1 MKRIFLSLIFIM
13 IALAGVSCA
22 SASSDFNDTAV
33 EFDHDIAPVNDDFED
48 VIVNNVSVD
57 DDADVSN
64 VIANDVALNNQYMTF
79 INPLTQQSNHQYIE
93 LTRLNSTILHF
104 GHNDIVIHAVKLRV
118 LDSSYRY
125 PVANVPV
132 AFNTHYSNDSSSE
145 KMLNLYKNK
154 PLDTYTTFDVT
165 DEDGYVVF
173 TYVVNPDPNIYAC
186 CWFEPAEVQYKLCP
200 VTVPAAIWQSKNNMV
215 FSINPDN
222 TSFSIDIWKDNINGD
237 FNVIWT
243 ILQF

>member
-48 VIVNNVSVD
+48 VIVNNVSVN

-64 VIANDVALNNQYMTF
+64 VIANDVALNNQYMNF
-79 INPLTQQSNHQYIE
+79 INPLTQQQQSNHYYIE
-93 LTRLNSTILHF
+93 LTRLNSTIWHF

-118 LDSSYRY
+118 LDSSYSY

-132 AFNTHYSNDSSSE
+132 AFNTHYSNDSSSYE

-165 DEDGYVVF
+165 DKDGYVVF
-173 TYVVNPDPNIYAC
+173 NYVVNPDPNIYAC
-186 CWFEPAEVQYKLCP
+186 CWFEPAEMHYEP
-200 VTVPAAIWQSKNNMV
+200 GTVSGIIWQSKV

-222 TSFSIDIWKDNINGD
+222 KSFSIDMWEDNINGD
-237 FNVIWT
+237 FNVILT
-243 ILQF
+243 ILQ

>member
-1 MKRIFLSLIFIM
+1 M

-48 VIVNNVSVD
+48 VIVNNVSVN

-64 VIANDVALNNQYMTF
+64 VIANDVALNNQYMNF
-79 INPLTQQSNHQYIE
+79 INPLTQQNNHYYIE
-93 LTRLNSTILHF
+93 LTRLNSIILHF
-104 GHNDIVIHAVKLRV
+104 DHNNIVIHAVKLRV
-118 LDSSYRY
+118 LDSSYSY

-132 AFNTHYSNDSSSE
+132 AFNTHYSNDSSSYE
-145 KMLNLYKNK
+145 KMHNLYKNK

-173 TYVVNPDPNIYAC
+173 TYLVNPDPNIYAC
-186 CWFEPAEVQYKLCP
+186 CWFEPAEMHYELFP
-200 VTVPAAIWQSKNNMV
+200 GTGPAIIWQSKNNMV

-222 TSFSIDIWKDNINGD
+222 KSFSIDMWEDNINGD
-237 FNVIWT
+237 FNFILT
-243 ILQF
+243 ILQ